1 MDTGSFTKRCGR
13 KQNEE
18 DKASTSSYWVPKH
31 SAFVPK
37 RLRGKPLGEF
47 LRFEDAKAKALELT
61 TPEAPLLWG
70 VAPWVKAD
78 YGWLPPDE
86 KPTEWHIQTHC
97 SSLD

>member
-1 MDTGSFTKRCGR
+1 MTERIQLNLRMDGHR
-13 KQNEE
+13 
-18 DKASTSSYWVPKH
+18 
-31 SAFVPK
+31 
-37 RLRGKPLGEF
+37 
-47 LRFEDAKAKALELT
+47 ELI